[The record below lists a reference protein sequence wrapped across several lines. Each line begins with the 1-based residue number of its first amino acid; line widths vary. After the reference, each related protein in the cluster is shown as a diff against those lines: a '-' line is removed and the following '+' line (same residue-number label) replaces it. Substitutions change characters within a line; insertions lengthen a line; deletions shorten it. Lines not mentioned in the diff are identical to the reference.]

1 MFYYE
6 FITNIWEPYTA
17 MKGKAFKELVCRI
30 PDDAEMAHLWDG
42 GFAWRSS
49 GTLHAYSFKPDFL
62 TDAAVVHTEW

>member
-1 MFYYE
+1 
-6 FITNIWEPYTA
+6 

-62 TDAAVVHTEW
+62 TDAAVVHTE